1 MNGGYI
7 IIKDDIS
14 SKIKSGVPS
23 VDFKGAFNY
32 ASEVFRTKKIALIS
46 VESGGA
52 IVYEPISQILVEGFI
67 IWYAVGPDSN
77 TKVTFNSANPDKFT
91 VQMEAKNGNSTNP

>member
-14 SKIKSGVPS
+14 SKIKAGVSS
-23 VDFKGAFNY
+23 VDYKGAFDY
-32 ASEVFRTKKIALIS
+32 ASEVFKTKKIALIS

-52 IVYEPISQILVEGFI
+52 ISYQPISQYFLENI
-67 IWYAVGPDSN
+67 IMWFAPDPNSN
-77 TKVTFNSANPDKFT
+77 TTVTFNKANPDKFT
-91 VQMEAKNGNSTNP
+91 VTMGEK